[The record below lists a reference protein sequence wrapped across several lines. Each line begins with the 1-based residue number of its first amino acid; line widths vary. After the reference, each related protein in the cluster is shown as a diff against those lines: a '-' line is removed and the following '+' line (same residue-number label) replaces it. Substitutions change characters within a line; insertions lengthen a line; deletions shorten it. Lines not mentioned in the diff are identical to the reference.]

1 MTVRIGIFGA
11 TQDTQTQALTREVTA
26 LGADSLVIESQAL
39 ELGEPLSFADGR
51 AFYRRQPLEDVRAF
65 FLRFVPLPHLPALE
79 REGELHLHE
88 DWFVRYMQSRERA
101 AVFLAWLL
109 QLQHQ
114 GTPLVNPPQAASVLQ
129 LKPFQL
135 HALRSLGAQV
145 PRTLVSNDPEQVR
158 AFHAELQDVI
168 YKPVMGGA
176 LTRPL
181 DEEALARLDGV
192 RQSPVIFQERV
203 PGEDVRVVLV
213 GEDVVSCAA
222 IVTPEQHLD
231 FRADPVYS
239 SGQAAYREVRLPA
252 QVEELCRR
260 AARLCGLV
268 FAGIDI
274 KRQGDRYV
282 FLELNSS
289 PVYYDVELKLGHRIT
304 AALARYLV
312 DKAR

>member
-1 MTVRIGIFGA
+1 MRIGIFGA
-11 TQDTQTQALTREVTA
+11 AEDTQTQALTREVAA
-26 LGADSLVIESQAL
+26 LGADSLIIESQAL
-39 ELGEPLSFADGR
+39 ERGEPLSFAEGHV
-51 AFYRRQPLEDVRAF
+51 FYRRQPLEDVRAF
-65 FLRFVPLPHLPALE
+65 FLRFVPLPHVPALE
-79 REGELHLHE
+79 REDGLLLYE
-88 DWFVRYMQSRERA
+88 DWYVRYMQSREHA
-101 AVFLAWLL
+101 SVFLAWLL

-114 GTPLVNPPQAASVLQ
+114 GATLVNPPQAASVLQ

-135 HALRSLGAQV
+135 HALRSLGALV
-145 PRTLVSNDPEQVR
+145 PRTLISNDPERVR

-176 LTRPL
+176 VTRLL

-213 GEDVVSCAA
+213 GEEVISCAA

-239 SGQAAYREVRLPA
+239 SGRADYREVTLPA
-252 QVEELCRR
+252 HVEALCRQ
-260 AARLCGLV
+260 AARRCGLV

-312 DKAR
+312 DRAA

>member
-1 MTVRIGIFGA
+1 MRIGIFGA
-11 TQDTQTQALTREVTA
+11 AADTQTQALTRELAA

-39 ELGEPLSFADGR
+39 EHGEPLSFADGSVS
-51 AFYRRQPLEDVRAF
+51 YRHQSLEDVRAF
-65 FLRFVPLPHLPALE
+65 FLRFIPLPHLPALE
-79 REGELHLHE
+79 REDTLVLYE
-88 DWFVRYMQSRERA
+88 DGYARYMQSRERA
-101 AVFLAWLL
+101 SVFLAWLL

-114 GTPLVNPPQAASVLQ
+114 GATLVNPPQAASVLQ

-145 PRTLVSNDPEQVR
+145 PRTLISNDPERVR
-158 AFHAELQDVI
+158 AFHAELPDVI

-181 DEEALARLDGV
+181 DEEALARLDSV

-203 PGEDVRVVLV
+203 PGEDVRVMLV
-213 GEDVVSCAA
+213 GDAIVSCAA

-239 SGQAAYREVRLPA
+239 AGLAAYREVTLPPHIK
-252 QVEELCRR
+252 ELCRQ
-260 AARLCGLV
+260 AARLCGLA
-268 FAGIDI
+268 FAGIDL
-274 KRQGDRYV
+274 KQQGDRYV

-312 DKAR
+312 GKAG